1 MINVGLIDVDN
12 TEKVKFPNLVL
23 MKASTYYKN
32 KGYNIKLIHGKLLDQ
47 YNKEYL
53 DGTSG
58 SAHREFFPDI
68 VIKSKVFTWTK
79 DKNVLNGN
87 TLLNKSEYYFG
98 GTGSPDITLKI
109 KPEIDMSYPDYKLYK
124 GKFRQHSEKFENAGI
139 GFITRGCPRHCD
151 FCFVP
156 KKEGMIKKYM
166 YIEDFKKKESN
177 KLILLDNNILTHKH
191 GIREIERMR
200 DMGLE
205 VDFNQGLD
213 PHIIASNDKIA
224 KLLSELNWINQI
236 RLACDEQK
244 DKEALKEAV
253 RKLRKL
259 KIKAD
264 IHVYTIITPDVEESY
279 DRLKFIDSLRVVPCA
294 QALRNK
300 ENTPP
305 TNYMLALQKWVST
318 GIVGVYYALTFEEY
332 LNIMLMYDNDAKKF
346 REVENRGEISK
357 QWLIEN
363 KNIKKKRRSME
374 LGNKTIKEIVDKR
387 IKTSPKQSR
396 FEKETKY
403 KEFVNNIFYENER
416 KI

>member
-12 TEKVKFPNLVL
+12 TEKVSFPNLVL

-32 KGYNIKLIHGKLLDQ
+32 KEYNVKLIHGKLLDQ

-53 DGTSG
+53 DGATG
-58 SAHREFFPDI
+58 DAHREFFPDI
-68 VIKSKVFTWTK
+68 VIKSKVFTWTE
-79 DKNVLNGN
+79 DKNLLNGN

-109 KPEIDMSYPDYKLYK
+109 NPEIDMCYPDYSLYK
-124 GKFRQHSEKFENAGI
+124 GKFRQHSEKFENVGM
-139 GFITRGCPRHCD
+139 GFITRGCTRHCD

-166 YIEDFKKKESN
+166 HIEDFKKKESN
-177 KLILLDNNILTHKH
+177 KLILLDNNILAHKH
-191 GIREIERMR
+191 GIREIKRMR

-213 PHIIASNDKIA
+213 PYIIASNDKIA
-224 KLLSELNWINQI
+224 ELLSGLNWINQI

-244 DKEALKEAV
+244 DKKALKEAV
-253 RKLRKL
+253 RKLREL

-264 IHVYTIITPDVEESY
+264 IHTYTIITPDVEESY
-279 DRLKFIDSLRVVPCA
+279 DRLKFIDSLGVVPCA
-294 QALRNK
+294 QSLRNK

-305 TNYMLALQKWVST
+305 TNYMLVLQKWVSS

-332 LNIMLMYDNDAKKF
+332 LNIMLVYDNDAKKF
-346 REVENRGEISK
+346 REVENRAEISK
-357 QWLIEN
+357 QWIIKN
-363 KNIKKKRRSME
+363 KGQKRERRSME

-387 IKTSPKQSR
+387 MEEGINQKQ
-396 FEKETKY
+396 FEKEIKY
-403 KEFVNNIFYENER
+403 KKFVNYIF
-416 KI
+416 